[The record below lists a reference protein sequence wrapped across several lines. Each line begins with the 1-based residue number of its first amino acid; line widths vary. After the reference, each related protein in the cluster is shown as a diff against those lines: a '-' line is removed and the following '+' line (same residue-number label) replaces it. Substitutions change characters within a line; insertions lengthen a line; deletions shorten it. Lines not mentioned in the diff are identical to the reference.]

1 MVAVREHLAELTATG
16 LEIVVVTFAAPRLL
30 RGYQAR
36 FAPELTVVSDESL
49 DAYRAFGLRRGSAWS
64 VWGPKV
70 IARYGRLLRAGRNGT
85 GPKLG
90 RPQLMGDPR
99 QLGGDVVVDGDG
111 RVSYIFRGT
120 GPNDR
125 PEIAA
130 LVAAVRATR

>member
-1 MVAVREHLAELTATG
+1 MVAVRDHLAELTAAG
-16 LEIVVVTFAAPRLL
+16 AEIVVVTFAPPRLL

-49 DAYRAFGLRRGSAWS
+49 DAYRAFGLRRGSLWS

-70 IARYGRLLRAGRNGT
+70 IARYGRLLRAARNGT
-85 GPKLG
+85 GPTLG

-99 QLGGDVVVDGDG
+99 QLGGDVVVDADG
-111 RVSYIFRGT
+111 RVSYVFRSR

-125 PEIAA
+125 PDLAA
-130 LVAAVRATR
+130 LVAAVEAAR

>member
-1 MVAVREHLAELTATG
+1 MVAVREHLAELTSSDA
-16 LEIVVVTFAAPRLL
+16 EIVIVTFAAPRLL

-49 DAYRAFGLRRGSAWS
+49 DAYRAFGLRRGSVWS

-70 IARYGRLLRAGRNGT
+70 IARYGRLLRAGRRGT

-99 QLGGDVVVDGDG
+99 QLGGDVVVDRDG
-111 RVSYIFRGT
+111 RVSYIFRGN

-125 PEIAA
+125 PDVAA
-130 LVAAVRATR
+130 LVAAVGATR